1 VTEGTRVPSPART
14 ADRDEAAAP
23 ALELRSV
30 SAGYGASAV
39 LHDIGLTVPRSSV
52 VALLGPNGAGKTT
65 TLRVAAGLLRP
76 ARGTVVIGGREAGR
90 SAPFRRARQGVCLI
104 PEGRGIFRSLTVR
117 ENLELLIPPG
127 RKDSY
132 LPGRQTSRMGDSRPP
147 SPLAPVPPGGAPD
160 GRNRHRIGRAKVRA
174 SIDPAIAAFPM
185 LGQRLSQVAGSMSG
199 GQQQQLALAR
209 AFLAAP
215 DVVLLDEVSM
225 GLAPVIV
232 DQIFESLKL
241 LASTGVALVLVEQ
254 YVSRALEMADTA
266 YLVARGTIAWSG
278 PAAALD
284 TDAITRAYLGH
295 ADEVPVAASGGHRPS
310 PPGDHSAPPAAADRR
325 RG

>member
-1 VTEGTRVPSPART
+1 MTEGTRVPSPVRPR
-14 ADRDEAAAP
+14 DRDGAAAP

-39 LHDIGLTVPRSSV
+39 LHDVSISVPRSSV

-76 ARGTVVIGGREAGR
+76 SGGTVVIGGKDA
-90 SAPFRRARQGVCLI
+90 SKAAPFRRARQGVCLI
-104 PEGRGIFRSLTVR
+104 PEGRGIFRSLTVM
-117 ENLELLIPPG
+117 ENLELLIPPW
-127 RKDSY
+127 RKGS
-132 LPGRQTSRMGDSRPP
+132 G
-147 SPLAPVPPGGAPD
+147 
-160 GRNRHRIGRAKVRA
+160 
-174 SIDPAIAAFPM
+174 IDPAIQAFPI
-185 LGQRLSQVAGSMSG
+185 LGERLGQVAGSLSG

-209 AFLAAP
+209 AFLSAP

-266 YLVARGTIAWSG
+266 YLMARGAIAWSG

-295 ADEVPVAASGGHRPS
+295 ADEVPVATPKERVTKHDA
-310 PPGDHSAPPAAADRR
+310 
-325 RG
+325 

>member
-1 VTEGTRVPSPART
+1 VTEGTHV
-14 ADRDEAAAP
+14 
-23 ALELRSV
+23 LELRSV

-39 LHDIGLTVPRSSV
+39 LHDIGITVPRSSV

-76 ARGTVVIGGREAGR
+76 TRGTVVIGGKEAGR

-117 ENLELLIPPG
+117 ENLELLICYPPG
-127 RKDSY
+127 
-132 LPGRQTSRMGDSRPP
+132 GRTSRMGGSRPP
-147 SPLAPVPPGGAPD
+147 SPLAPVPPEGAPD
-160 GRNRHRIGRAKVRA
+160 GKNRHRIGRAKVQA
-174 SIDPAIAAFPM
+174 SIDSAIQVFPI
-185 LGQRLSQVAGSMSG
+185 LGQRLGQVAGSMSG

-209 AFLAAP
+209 AFLSAP

-266 YLVARGTIAWSG
+266 YLMARGTIAWSG

-295 ADEVPVAASGGHRPS
+295 ADELPVADSTLKETVTS
-310 PPGDHSAPPAAADRR
+310 DDV
-325 RG
+325 

>member
-1 VTEGTRVPSPART
+1 VTEGTRVPSEARAADQGEAPAT
-14 ADRDEAAAP
+14 

-39 LHDIGLTVPRSSV
+39 LHDVSIGVPRSSV

-76 ARGTVVIGGREAGR
+76 ASGTVVLGGKEVTRL
-90 SAPFRRARQGVCLI
+90 APFRRARQGVCLI

-117 ENLELLIPPG
+117 ENLELLIPPW
-127 RKDSY
+127 RKD
-132 LPGRQTSRMGDSRPP
+132 R
-147 SPLAPVPPGGAPD
+147 
-160 GRNRHRIGRAKVRA
+160 
-174 SIDPAIAAFPM
+174 SIDPAVQAFPI
-185 LGQRLSQVAGSMSG
+185 LGQRLAQVAGSLSG

-209 AFLAAP
+209 AFLSAP
-215 DVVLLDEVSM
+215 EVVLLDEVSM

-232 DQIFESLKL
+232 DQIFESFKL

-266 YLVARGTIAWSG
+266 YLMARGAIAWSG

-295 ADEVPVAASGGHRPS
+295 ADEVPVVTPR
-310 PPGDHSAPPAAADRR
+310 GDAPQAP
-325 RG
+325 RGSEPKERVTSDDA

>member
-1 VTEGTRVPSPART
+1 MTEGTPVPSP
-14 ADRDEAAAP
+14 AP
-23 ALELRSV
+23 ALELRSI

-39 LHDIGLTVPRSSV
+39 LHDVSISVPRSSV

-65 TLRVAAGLLRP
+65 TLRVAAGLLKP
-76 ARGTVVIGGREAGR
+76 ARGAVLIGGNEVGR
-90 SAPFRRARQGVCLI
+90 AAPFRRASQGVCLI

-117 ENLELLIPPG
+117 ENLELLIPPW
-127 RKDSY
+127 RKGS
-132 LPGRQTSRMGDSRPP
+132 
-147 SPLAPVPPGGAPD
+147 
-160 GRNRHRIGRAKVRA
+160 
-174 SIDPAIAAFPM
+174 SIDPAVDVFPV
-185 LGQRLSQVAGSMSG
+185 LGQRLGQAAGSLSG

-209 AFLAAP
+209 AFLSAP

-225 GLAPVIV
+225 GLAPVVV

-266 YLVARGTIAWSG
+266 YLMARGAIAWSG

-284 TDAITRAYLGH
+284 TEAITRAYLGH
-295 ADEVPVAASGGHRPS
+295 ADEVPV
-310 PPGDHSAPPAAADRR
+310 HSEPKEKVAKK
-325 RG
+325 

>member
-1 VTEGTRVPSPART
+1 MTEGARVPPLAGPP
-14 ADRDEAAAP
+14 DRGGAAAL

-39 LHDIGLTVPRSSV
+39 LHDVSIIVPRSSV

-65 TLRVAAGLLRP
+65 TLRVAAGLLKP
-76 ARGTVVIGGREAGR
+76 ASGAVLIGGKEA
-90 SAPFRRARQGVCLI
+90 SKAAPFRRARQGVCLI

-117 ENLELLIPPG
+117 ENLELLTPPW
-127 RKDSY
+127 RK
-132 LPGRQTSRMGDSRPP
+132 
-147 SPLAPVPPGGAPD
+147 GG
-160 GRNRHRIGRAKVRA
+160 
-174 SIDPAIAAFPM
+174 SIDPAIQAFPM
-185 LGQRLSQVAGSMSG
+185 LGERLGQVAGSLSG

-209 AFLAAP
+209 AFLSEP

-232 DQIFESLKL
+232 DQIFESFKL

-266 YLVARGTIAWSG
+266 YLMARGTIAWSG

-295 ADEVPVAASGGHRPS
+295 ADEVPVHGSEPKERATKQ
-310 PPGDHSAPPAAADRR
+310 
-325 RG
+325 

>member
-1 VTEGTRVPSPART
+1 MTEGTRLPPPSSPQ
-14 ADRDEAAAP
+14 DRDGAAP
-23 ALELRSV
+23 AALELRSI
-30 SAGYGASAV
+30 SAGYGASSV
-39 LHDIGLTVPRSSV
+39 LHDVTISVPRSSV

-65 TLRVAAGLLRP
+65 TLRVAAGLLKP
-76 ARGTVVIGGREAGR
+76 ASGKVVIGGNDA
-90 SAPFRRARQGVCLI
+90 SKAAPFRRARQGVCLI

-117 ENLELLIPPG
+117 ENLELLIPPW
-127 RKDSY
+127 RKGSD
-132 LPGRQTSRMGDSRPP
+132 L
-147 SPLAPVPPGGAPD
+147 
-160 GRNRHRIGRAKVRA
+160 
-174 SIDPAIAAFPM
+174 DPAVQAFPI
-185 LGQRLSQVAGSMSG
+185 LGERLGQVAGSLSG

-209 AFLAAP
+209 AFLSAP

-266 YLVARGTIAWSG
+266 YLMARGAIAWSG

-295 ADEVPVAASGGHRPS
+295 ADEVPVQSEPKEKVTKQ
-310 PPGDHSAPPAAADRR
+310 
-325 RG
+325 

>member
-1 VTEGTRVPSPART
+1 VPPAAAQ
-14 ADRDEAAAP
+14 ADRNRAASV

-39 LHDIGLTVPRSSV
+39 LHDVSISVPRSSV

-76 ARGTVVIGGREAGR
+76 GRGTVLIGGKEASR
-90 SAPFRRARQGVCLI
+90 AAPFRRARQGVCLI

-117 ENLELLIPPG
+117 ENLELLSHPPG
-127 RKDSY
+127 
-132 LPGRQTSRMGDSRPP
+132 GRP
-147 SPLAPVPPGGAPD
+147 PVPPGGAPD
-160 GRNRHRIGRAKVRA
+160 GKNRHRIGRAKVRA
-174 SIDPAIAAFPM
+174 SIDPAIQAFPI
-185 LGQRLSQVAGSMSG
+185 LGQRLGQVAGSLSG

-209 AFLAAP
+209 AFLSAP

-241 LASTGVALVLVEQ
+241 LAATGVALVLVEQ
-254 YVSRALEMADTA
+254 YVSRALEMADSA
-266 YLVARGTIAWSG
+266 YLMARGTIAWSG
-278 PAAALD
+278 PAATLD

-295 ADEVPVAASGGHRPS
+295 ADEVPVAGNEPKERVKK
-310 PPGDHSAPPAAADRR
+310 R
-325 RG
+325 

>member
-1 VTEGTRVPSPART
+1 MTEDTRVPFPASA
-14 ADRDEAAAP
+14 ADRGDATAA
-23 ALELRSV
+23 ALELRAV

-39 LHDIGLTVPRSSV
+39 LHDVSITVPRSSV
-52 VALLGPNGAGKTT
+52 VALLGPNGVGKTT

-76 ARGTVVIGGREAGR
+76 ASGAVVIGGRESSKA
-90 SAPFRRARQGVCLI
+90 APFRRARQGVCLI

-117 ENLELLIPPG
+117 ENLELLIPPW
-127 RKDSY
+127 RKE
-132 LPGRQTSRMGDSRPP
+132 
-147 SPLAPVPPGGAPD
+147 
-160 GRNRHRIGRAKVRA
+160 K
-174 SIDPAIAAFPM
+174 SIDPAVQAFPV

-209 AFLAAP
+209 AFLSAP
-215 DVVLLDEVSM
+215 AVVLLDEVSM

-266 YLVARGTIAWSG
+266 YLMARGAIAWSG

-295 ADEVPVAASGGHRPS
+295 ADQIPVAPAVGT
-310 PPGDHSAPPAAADRR
+310 PPGAAQRR

>member
-1 VTEGTRVPSPART
+1 V
-14 ADRDEAAAP
+14 AP

-39 LHDIGLTVPRSSV
+39 LHDISITVPRSSV

-76 ARGTVVIGGREAGR
+76 ARGTVVIAGKEAGR

-117 ENLELLIPPG
+117 ENLELLIPPW

-132 LPGRQTSRMGDSRPP
+132 L
-147 SPLAPVPPGGAPD
+147 
-160 GRNRHRIGRAKVRA
+160 RNRHRIGRAKVRA

-209 AFLAAP
+209 AFISAP

-254 YVSRALEMADTA
+254 YVSRALAMADTA
-266 YLVARGTIAWSG
+266 YLMARGTIAWSG

-295 ADEVPVAASGGHRPS
+295 ADEVPVVAPGGDAPV
-310 PPGDHSAPPAAADRR
+310 PPW
-325 RG
+325 

>member
-1 VTEGTRVPSPART
+1 MADTMIEADGLFKSYGQTRTLAGVSFSVPAG
-14 ADRDEAAAP
+14 
-23 ALELRSV
+23 SV
-30 SAGYGASAV
+30 LG
-39 LHDIGLTVPRSSV
+39 
-52 VALLGPNGAGKTT
+52 LLGPNGAGKTT

-76 ARGTVVIGGREAGR
+76 TGGTVVIGGKEAGR

-117 ENLELLIPPG
+117 ENLELLIPPW
-127 RKDSY
+127 RK
-132 LPGRQTSRMGDSRPP
+132 G
-147 SPLAPVPPGGAPD
+147 APV
-160 GRNRHRIGRAKVRA
+160 
-174 SIDPAIAAFPM
+174 DPAVDAFPM
-185 LGQRLSQVAGSMSG
+185 LGQRLGQVAGSLSG

-209 AFLAAP
+209 AFLSSP

-241 LASTGVALVLVEQ
+241 LAATGVALVLVEQ

-266 YLVARGTIAWSG
+266 YLMARGTIAWSG
-278 PAAALD
+278 PAATLD

-295 ADEVPVAASGGHRPS
+295 ADEIPVAGTTQKAGATT
-310 PPGDHSAPPAAADRR
+310 DDA
-325 RG
+325 

>member
-1 VTEGTRVPSPART
+1 MTERTPLPSLARPANQ
-14 ADRDEAAAP
+14 DESAAP

-39 LHDIGLTVPRSSV
+39 LHGVSISVPRSSV

-65 TLRVAAGLLRP
+65 TLRAAAGLLRP
-76 ARGTVVIGGREAGR
+76 TGGTVVIGGKEAGR

-117 ENLELLIPPG
+117 ENLELLIPPW
-127 RKDSY
+127 RK
-132 LPGRQTSRMGDSRPP
+132 G
-147 SPLAPVPPGGAPD
+147 APV
-160 GRNRHRIGRAKVRA
+160 
-174 SIDPAIAAFPM
+174 DPAVDAFPM
-185 LGQRLSQVAGSMSG
+185 LGQRLGQVAGSLSG

-209 AFLAAP
+209 AFLSSP

-241 LASTGVALVLVEQ
+241 LAATGVALVLVEQ

-266 YLVARGTIAWSG
+266 YLMARGTIAWSG
-278 PAAALD
+278 PAATLD

-295 ADEVPVAASGGHRPS
+295 ADEIPVAGTTQKAGATT
-310 PPGDHSAPPAAADRR
+310 DDA
-325 RG
+325 

>member
-1 VTEGTRVPSPART
+1 MTEGTP
-14 ADRDEAAAP
+14 AP
-23 ALELRSV
+23 ALELRAV

-39 LHDIGLTVPRSSV
+39 LHDVTITVPRSSV

-76 ARGTVVIGGREAGR
+76 ARGTVAIDGREAGR

-117 ENLELLIPPG
+117 ENLELLIPPW
-127 RKDSY
+127 RKDGY
-132 LPGRQTSRMGDSRPP
+132 PPGERP
-147 SPLAPVPPGGAPD
+147 PVPPDGAP
-160 GRNRHRIGRAKVRA
+160 GGKKRHFTGRA
-174 SIDPAIAAFPM
+174 SIDPALAVFPI

-209 AFLAAP
+209 AFLCSP

-225 GLAPVIV
+225 GLAPVVV

-241 LASTGVALVLVEQ
+241 LAATGVALVLVEQ

-266 YLVARGTIAWSG
+266 YLMARGTIAWSG
-278 PAAALD
+278 PAGTLD

-295 ADEVPVAASGGHRPS
+295 ADEVPVAGTAE
-310 PPGDHSAPPAAADRR
+310 